1 MYEKGNNYDEGDILR
16 ISGNVREFSTTT
28 IESQYDFTDY
38 LKTYCVKNRVYAS
51 KVEVII
57 DNPFSTKDFSSRYL
71 DQYND
76 DAKFV
81 ISSINFGSKNYD
93 SDLMNEYKD
102 LSVISLLANSGMFF
116 SFVIEAFTLIFVLKL
131 SDNKAKAVSL
141 ALCFPYLLFNLFSF
155 GLFKVF
161 LVKTLQLIFK
171 NNKKFE
177 HFGHLEI
184 LSIACTILLIFDPTA
199 ITRLEFALSFILSF
213 IYVILMNDLRRDD
226 QSFKT
231 KFITNFKI
239 KVIIFMFF
247 IPINL
252 SMNNSVN
259 IFTLFSQIIF
269 IPVYKVC
276 YFVSFISF
284 FIGYNPILDGLYF
297 VTNRCVTLVSDY
309 TPSIYAPEFN
319 PWLTLVFYLI
329 FFIFILLL
337 EKKLYILNK
346 KIAFLSIFGLL
357 IYFLPIKNLF
367 TAEVVFINVGQGDS
381 ILIRDRF
388 TTCLI
393 DTGGL
398 KYLDVA
404 DDCLIPFLKSK
415 RIYNI
420 DTLFISHD
428 DYDHSGAY
436 ESLVKNFHVD
446 VTIRT
451 KDKFPYKIGGLT
463 FENLNVWNSKDANE
477 NSLVLYL
484 EIYNN
489 KFLFTGDASKEIE
502 EKIIQKYPNLQIDY
516 LKVGHHGSNTSTSE
530 KFIASIKPK
539 EAIISCGVDNSYKHP
554 HDETLK
560 ILKKYNVKIR
570 RTDKEGTIV
579 YNL

>member
-1 MYEKGNNYDEGDILR
+1 MKFLLILLSFVLGFILLNLEYIIASICLLIFIILILIFRKIPLKAIFKCILTTFVSLTIYCTIYGVSSSSTAINEQIFIVKRARENYVIISNYFNNLYMYEKGNNYDEGDILR

-381 ILIRDRF
+381 ILIHKNK
-388 TTCLI
+388 TNILI
-393 DTGGL
+393 DTGGSL
-398 KYLDVA
+398 TTHGNITNNTLLY
-404 DDCLIPFLKSK
+404 S
-415 RIYNI
+415 IYSS
-420 DTLFISHD
+420 LF
-428 DYDHSGAY
+428 
-436 ESLVKNFHVD
+436 
-446 VTIRT
+446 
-451 KDKFPYKIGGLT
+451 
-463 FENLNVWNSKDANE
+463 
-477 NSLVLYL
+477 
-484 EIYNN
+484 
-489 KFLFTGDASKEIE
+489 
-502 EKIIQKYPNLQIDY
+502 
-516 LKVGHHGSNTSTSE
+516 
-530 KFIASIKPK
+530 
-539 EAIISCGVDNSYKHP
+539 
-554 HDETLK
+554 
-560 ILKKYNVKIR
+560 
-570 RTDKEGTIV
+570 
-579 YNL
+579 